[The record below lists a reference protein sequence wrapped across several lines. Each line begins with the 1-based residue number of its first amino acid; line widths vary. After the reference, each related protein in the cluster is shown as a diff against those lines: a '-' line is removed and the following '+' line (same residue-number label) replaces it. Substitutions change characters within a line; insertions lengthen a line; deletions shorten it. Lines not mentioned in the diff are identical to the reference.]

1 MMRLDFGKPT
11 QEKEQAFAHIPR
23 TSPTLTELLCQ
34 IIMKLSDLGR
44 ALARFLGDRKREDTM
59 PNIQDYVLWRGD
71 LPLERVPLCDVDA
84 LLLSYL
90 SYMPYDHIAG
100 DAFDEGISL
109 RDAARKLLEVN
120 ERDKTPLAYNV
131 REDRKLLAALM
142 ESARFRDIR
151 LVGYVN
157 KVDPEQEEQFAAV
170 TYLLGEGRAF
180 VAFRGTDN
188 TVVGWKE
195 DFNMS
200 FETEVPAQRDAVAY
214 AQHVAKAI
222 DLPLIVGGH
231 SKGGNLAAYAG
242 MFVDEAT
249 RARIQTVYNFDGPGF
264 NEATISSEEFGKVD
278 MRIRTFVP
286 QSSMIGILMWHREP
300 FTIVRSNGVGVF
312 QHDAYTWQIMGG
324 DFIKLSERTG
334 HSHFADDTIKRWLEE
349 LKPDMRRQAIDG
361 IYAVLSASNG
371 MNVSD
376 LFEARNTMSVL
387 KAAGAMDEK
396 TRSAVMEAFRLL
408 GSSMI
413 GGVPAWLE
421 RTASSMAQKM
431 PWEQRREEAR
441 AEAKMEAR
449 AEAKTEKRSKTGSET
464 GLKAGTEAEA
474 RENAPELAK

>member
-1 MMRLDFGKPT
+1 MGNIIDY
-11 QEKEQAFAHIPR
+11 AR
-23 TSPTLTELLCQ
+23 TETRSFE
-34 IIMKLSDLGR
+34 
-44 ALARFLGDRKREDTM
+44 ALPFREA
-59 PNIQDYVLWRGD
+59 
-71 LPLERVPLCDVDA
+71 DA
-84 LLLSYL
+84 LVLAQLSYDEVPECVL
-90 SYMPYDHIAG
+90 LLDDLVAKYGTLQARAKQFDIRRPIA
-100 DAFDEGISL
+100 SL
-109 RDAARKLLEVN
+109 RMLRKPPFGGVTIARADDELN
-120 ERDKTPLAYNV
+120 HDKPVADHDVENV
-131 REDRKLLAALM
+131 GL
-142 ESARFRDIR
+142 
-151 LVGYVN
+151 
-157 KVDPEQEEQFAAV
+157 VDPQVTHDFYHAVAANPRFSDVEMSAYCEQFDGGAQTQFAAV
-170 TYLLGEGRAF
+170 TFRLPSGTLV
-180 VAFRGTDN
+180 VAFRGTDDSL
-188 TVVGWKE
+188 VGWKE

-396 TRSAVMEAFRLL
+396 TRSAVLEAFRLL

-421 RTASSMAQKM
+421 RTASSVAQKM
-431 PWEQRREEAR
+431 PWEQRREEAKAH
-441 AEAKMEAR
+441 AEQQP
-449 AEAKTEKRSKTGSET
+449 
-464 GLKAGTEAEA
+464 
-474 RENAPELAK
+474 PELAK

>member
-1 MMRLDFGKPT
+1 
-11 QEKEQAFAHIPR
+11 
-23 TSPTLTELLCQ
+23 
-34 IIMKLSDLGR
+34 
-44 ALARFLGDRKREDTM
+44 M

-109 RDAARKLLEVN
+109 RDAAQKLLEVN

-131 REDRKLLAALM
+131 KEDRKLLAALM

-151 LVGYVN
+151 LVGSAY
-157 KVDPEQEEQFAAV
+157 
-170 TYLLGEGRAF
+170 

-376 LFEARNTMSVL
+376 LFEARNAMSVL

-396 TRSAVMEAFRLL
+396 TRSAVLEAFRLL

-421 RTASSMAQKM
+421 RTASSVAQKM

-441 AEAKMEAR
+441 AEAKIEAK
-449 AEAKTEKRSKTGSET
+449 AEAKTETRSETGSET
-464 GLKAGTEAEA
+464 GLEAGTEAEA

>member
-1 MMRLDFGKPT
+1 
-11 QEKEQAFAHIPR
+11 
-23 TSPTLTELLCQ
+23 
-34 IIMKLSDLGR
+34 
-44 ALARFLGDRKREDTM
+44 
-59 PNIQDYVLWRGD
+59 
-71 LPLERVPLCDVDA
+71 
-84 LLLSYL
+84 
-90 SYMPYDHIAG
+90 
-100 DAFDEGISL
+100 
-109 RDAARKLLEVN
+109 
-120 ERDKTPLAYNV
+120 
-131 REDRKLLAALM
+131 M
-142 ESARFRDIR
+142 ESARFGDIR
-151 LVGYVN
+151 LVGYIN
-157 KVDPEQEEQFAAV
+157 RVDTKLEEQFSAV
-170 TYLLGEGRAF
+170 TYLLGEGHAF

-214 AQHVAKAI
+214 AQHVAAAI

-264 NEATISSEEFGKVD
+264 NEATISSEAFGKVD

-312 QHDAYTWQIMGG
+312 QHDAYTWQILGG
-324 DFIKLSERTG
+324 GFMTLTERTG

-349 LKPDMRRQAIDG
+349 LSPDMRRQAIDG
-361 IYAVLSASNG
+361 IYAVLSASGG
-371 MNVSD
+371 MNVSE

-396 TRSAVMEAFRLL
+396 TKSAVLEAFRLL

-413 GGVPAWLE
+413 GGVPAWNARPAPWRRKCRGSSAGRKPKRMRSSSRPNLPNE
-421 RTASSMAQKM
+421 RRSSIIDGNIGPMRGGKRKYHGKKECVGGVCRRRQQGGSLCQSLLRFHQQRQNRARVRGL
-431 PWEQRREEAR
+431 RREAGQGAR
-441 AEAKMEAR
+441 
-449 AEAKTEKRSKTGSET
+449 
-464 GLKAGTEAEA
+464 L
-474 RENAPELAK
+474 

>member
-1 MMRLDFGKPT
+1 M
-11 QEKEQAFAHIPR
+11 
-23 TSPTLTELLCQ
+23 
-34 IIMKLSDLGR
+34 
-44 ALARFLGDRKREDTM
+44 
-59 PNIQDYVLWRGD
+59 
-71 LPLERVPLCDVDA
+71 
-84 LLLSYL
+84 
-90 SYMPYDHIAG
+90 
-100 DAFDEGISL
+100 
-109 RDAARKLLEVN
+109 
-120 ERDKTPLAYNV
+120 
-131 REDRKLLAALM
+131 
-142 ESARFRDIR
+142 
-151 LVGYVN
+151 
-157 KVDPEQEEQFAAV
+157 
-170 TYLLGEGRAF
+170 
-180 VAFRGTDN
+180 
-188 TVVGWKE
+188 
-195 DFNMS
+195 
-200 FETEVPAQRDAVAY
+200 AY

-396 TRSAVMEAFRLL
+396 TRSAVLEAFRLL

-421 RTASSMAQKM
+421 RTASSVAQKM

-441 AEAKMEAR
+441 AEAKIEAR
-449 AEAKTEKRSKTGSET
+449 AEAKTEAKTEARAETRSKTRLEAR
-464 GLKAGTEAEA
+464 LEAEAKA

>member
-1 MMRLDFGKPT
+1 
-11 QEKEQAFAHIPR
+11 
-23 TSPTLTELLCQ
+23 
-34 IIMKLSDLGR
+34 
-44 ALARFLGDRKREDTM
+44 
-59 PNIQDYVLWRGD
+59 
-71 LPLERVPLCDVDA
+71 
-84 LLLSYL
+84 
-90 SYMPYDHIAG
+90 
-100 DAFDEGISL
+100 
-109 RDAARKLLEVN
+109 
-120 ERDKTPLAYNV
+120 
-131 REDRKLLAALM
+131 
-142 ESARFRDIR
+142 
-151 LVGYVN
+151 
-157 KVDPEQEEQFAAV
+157 
-170 TYLLGEGRAF
+170 
-180 VAFRGTDN
+180 
-188 TVVGWKE
+188 
-195 DFNMS
+195 MS

-222 DLPLIVGGH
+222 NLPLIVGGH

-286 QSSMIGILMWHREP
+286 QSSMIGILMWQREP

-396 TRSAVMEAFRLL
+396 TRSAVLEAFRLL

-421 RTASSMAQKM
+421 RTASSVAQKM
-431 PWEQRREEAR
+431 PWEQHREEAR
-441 AEAKMEAR
+441 AEAKIEAR
-449 AEAKTEKRSKTGSET
+449 AEAKTEAKTEARAETRSERRLET
-464 GLKAGTEAEA
+464 RLEAEAEA

>member
-1 MMRLDFGKPT
+1 M
-11 QEKEQAFAHIPR
+11 
-23 TSPTLTELLCQ
+23 
-34 IIMKLSDLGR
+34 
-44 ALARFLGDRKREDTM
+44 
-59 PNIQDYVLWRGD
+59 
-71 LPLERVPLCDVDA
+71 
-84 LLLSYL
+84 
-90 SYMPYDHIAG
+90 
-100 DAFDEGISL
+100 
-109 RDAARKLLEVN
+109 
-120 ERDKTPLAYNV
+120 
-131 REDRKLLAALM
+131 
-142 ESARFRDIR
+142 
-151 LVGYVN
+151 
-157 KVDPEQEEQFAAV
+157 

-200 FETEVPAQRDAVAY
+200 FETEVPAQRDAVVY

-249 RARIQTVYNFDGPGF
+249 RARIQTVYNFDGPAF

-396 TRSAVMEAFRLL
+396 TRSAVLEAFRLL

-421 RTASSMAQKM
+421 RTASSEAQKM

-441 AEAKMEAR
+441 AEA
-449 AEAKTEKRSKTGSET
+449 
-464 GLKAGTEAEA
+464 EA

>member
-1 MMRLDFGKPT
+1 MLRLDFGKAI
-11 QEKEQAFAHIPR
+11 QEKERAFAHIPR
-23 TSPTLTELLCQ
+23 TAPTLTELLGQ
-34 IIMKLSDLGR
+34 IIMKLSDFKH
-44 ALARFLGDRKREDTM
+44 AIARFFGKCKREDTM
-59 PNIQDYVLWRGD
+59 PNIQDYVIWRGD
-71 LPLERVPLCDVDA
+71 LPLDRVPLCDVDA

-90 SYMPYDHIAG
+90 SYMPYDNIVG
-100 DAFDEGISL
+100 DAFDGGISL
-109 RDAARKLLEVN
+109 RDAAQKLLEVN
-120 ERDKTPLAYNV
+120 EREKTPLAYNV
-131 REDRKLLAALM
+131 KEDRKLLAALM
-142 ESARFRDIR
+142 ESARFGDIR
-151 LVGYVN
+151 LVGYTN
-157 KVDPEQEEQFAAV
+157 RVDTKLEEQFSAV
-170 TYLLGEGRAF
+170 TYLLGEGHAF

-214 AQHVAKAI
+214 AQHVAAAI

-264 NEATISSEEFGKVD
+264 NEATISSEAFGKVD

-312 QHDAYTWQIMGG
+312 QHDAYTWQILGG
-324 DFIKLSERTG
+324 GFMTLTERTG

-349 LKPDMRRQAIDG
+349 LSPDMRRQAIDG
-361 IYAVLSASNG
+361 IYAVLSASGG
-371 MNVSD
+371 MNVSE

-396 TRSAVMEAFRLL
+396 TKSAVLEAFRLL

-421 RTASSMAQKM
+421 RTASTVAQKM
-431 PWEQRREEAR
+431 PWEQRREEAKAH
-441 AEAKMEAR
+441 AEQQP
-449 AEAKTEKRSKTGSET
+449 
-464 GLKAGTEAEA
+464 
-474 RENAPELAK
+474 PELAK

>member
-1 MMRLDFGKPT
+1 MANILDY
-11 QEKEQAFAHIPR
+11 
-23 TSPTLTELLCQ
+23 
-34 IIMKLSDLGR
+34 LS
-44 ALARFLGDRKREDTM
+44 
-59 PNIQDYVLWRGD
+59 WRGD
-71 LPLERVPLCDVDA
+71 LTLAQSPFNEVDNLILAELSFVNFTGIVPGPGEGEGVPLHTAAEAFFRSHEDGDMGMGVLVPDEIPA
-84 LLLSYL
+84 LLRR
-90 SYMPYDHIAG
+90 MAECP
-100 DAFDEGISL
+100 
-109 RDAARKLLEVN
+109 
-120 ERDKTPLAYNV
+120 
-131 REDRKLLAALM
+131 
-142 ESARFRDIR
+142 RFREMR
-151 LVGYVN
+151 VN
-157 KVDPEQEEQFAAV
+157 CFQDHLDVRKAEQFAAV

-312 QHDAYTWQIMGG
+312 QHDAYTWQILGG
-324 DFIKLSERTG
+324 GFMTLTERTG

-349 LKPDMRRQAIDG
+349 LSPDMRRQAIDG
-361 IYAVLSASNG
+361 IYAVLSASDG

-396 TRSAVMEAFRLL
+396 TRSAVFEAFRLL

-413 GGVPAWLE
+413 GGVPGWLE
-421 RTASSMAQKM
+421 RTASSVAQKM
-431 PWEQRREEAR
+431 PWEQRKEEA
-441 AEAKMEAR
+441 
-449 AEAKTEKRSKTGSET
+449 
-464 GLKAGTEAEA
+464 KALAA
-474 RENAPELAK
+474 QNPPELAK